1 MLPVLTAAQMREAD
15 RRTIEGGVPG
25 ATLMDQAGAAV
36 ARVVR
41 ERYATPRRIAV
52 LCGKGNNGGD
62 GFAAARHLRD
72 RQPEVFLVG
81 RRADV
86 KGDAALHL
94 ERLDAAGVAVREIP
108 DEAAWQ
114 AAREEVG
121 H

>member
-41 ERYATPRRIAV
+41 ERYPAPRRIAV

-62 GFAAARHLRD
+62 GFAAARQASSSGTSCTAMPAVSSRA
-72 RQPEVFLVG
+72 RCAAASPCTSS
-81 RRADV
+81 RRPTR
-86 KGDAALHL
+86 KTSG
-94 ERLDAAGVAVREIP
+94 
-108 DEAAWQ
+108 
-114 AAREEVG
+114 
-121 H
+121 